1 MQEIQRKN
9 CIFMHFCTFISHFN
23 MSKSVSAVVFS
34 APQLHYD
41 FFALLSCG
49 LHFKLFFF
57 FCPCENSISR
67 SLLFFALL
75 VPFRTKLVSF
85 LSTLCLFYPKPLS
98 KKIQPLFLFA
108 LIPLGH
114 NYCLFC
120 IMVHLAFISATISR
134 SS

>member
-41 FFALLSCG
+41 FFALLSCW
-49 LHFKLFFF
+49 LHLNYF
-57 FCPCENSISR
+57 S
-67 SLLFFALL
+67 FFAHA
-75 VPFRTKLVSF
+75 RTPSSVACSF
-85 LSTLCLFYPKPLS
+85 LLYLFLFGLSLYLFYLPCVFFYPKPLS